1 MAKIGTA
8 YLRLGLSFDQIGF
21 ILPLSL
27 DAQPSVL
34 FCLFRHHFH
43 LTDGE
48 LNKLSIGKEIDFLD
62 NEWRPREVV
71 IYGSPLAKKAVEDE
85 RLNSSTFDLIMQLE
99 NDNCNY

>member
-1 MAKIGTA
+1 MAKIAFA
-8 YLRLGLSFDQIGF
+8 YLRLGLSLDQIGF
-21 ILPLSL
+21 IVPPSL